1 MRSARRTTLGAIA
14 AVLLG
19 LAIAPAAQAAGPY
32 SLVLDQGSAFSILGH
47 SCGGIQEE
55 SLATGF
61 APSGYPEGNVHLSTR
76 CGGSGRGGGYKTTTY
91 SAWASVVWNWFGD
104 VRSFAR
110 LEGSA
115 GGSPGFEA
123 TDSHGDRIYDT
134 GTRAYLETGEPPL
147 QPPAPPSGVGA
158 SVFLYEEAATEAE
171 YLRMSV
177 SWSLDPETA
186 GIVTSSTI
194 TATPVPA
201 GPPVLTATAEGS
213 SSSAYLG
220 PVAPNTTYRVTVTST
235 DAEGTSEPS
244 APLELTSPNGDG
256 EAQKGGTSSEVCELA
271 SGTIKLSP
279 GLTETPH
286 VQSVTLKGTLQGC
299 DGPAPVESA
308 TFVAHE
314 TTTEEVTCGALQ
326 SLSAEPT
333 TAPVTLVVKWTP
345 KEAGSS
351 HGSLLLPITEAGTA
365 LLGGSLEGGPFGS
378 GAVAVAGSLS
388 ESFTGAATCGV
399 LGGGGGGKKKE
410 KPVKHGSF
418 SGSGVELG

>member
-1 MRSARRTTLGAIA
+1 LRTARRATLGGIA
-14 AVLLG
+14 AGLLS
-19 LAIAPAAQAAGPY
+19 LAVAPAAQAAGPY
-32 SLVLDQGSAFSILGH
+32 ALVLDQGSAFSILGH

-61 APSGYPEGNVHLSTR
+61 ATSGYPEGNVHLSTR

-91 SAWASVVWNWFGD
+91 TAWASVVWNWFGD

-123 TDSHGDRIYDT
+123 TDGHGDRIYDS

-147 QPPAPPSGVGA
+147 QPPAAPSGVSA
-158 SVFLYEEAATEAE
+158 SVFLYEEPGTEAQ

-177 SWSLDPETA
+177 AWSLDPETA
-186 GIVTSSTI
+186 GMVTSSTV
-194 TATPVPA
+194 TATPVKP
-201 GPPVLTATAEGS
+201 GPPVLTATADGGS
-213 SSSAYLG
+213 TSAYLW
-220 PVAPNTTYRVTVTST
+220 PVAPDTTYLVTITST
-235 DAEGTSEPS
+235 DAEGTSEASTPV
-244 APLELTSPNGDG
+244 ELTSPNGDG
-256 EAQKGGTSSEVCELA
+256 EAQKGGTGEVCELA

-286 VQSVTLKGTLQGC
+286 LQSITLKGALHGC
-299 DGPAPVESA
+299 HGPAPIESA

-314 TTTEEVTCGALQ
+314 TTAEEVTCGALQ

-333 TAPVTLVVKWTP
+333 TTPVSLLVKWSP

-351 HGSLLLPITEAGTA
+351 HGSLSLPITEAGGATLA
-365 LLGGSLEGGPFGS
+365 GLLEGGPFGS
-378 GAVAVAGSLS
+378 PTALNGTLS
-388 ESFTGAATCGV
+388 ESFTGAATCGI
-399 LGGGGGGKKKE
+399 GAPKKKE
-410 KPVKHGSF
+410 KPVKSGSF
-418 SGSGVELG
+418 SGGGVELG